1 MNEKQ
6 IPLTPAEQMQRIRN
20 AVLAAETPKD
30 AEAILAA
37 CLSQLDTLRDHIADL
52 EGEMALQEQPFVS
65 RAPLIGPAIVWFRSL
80 WNWMSTKWYVLPL
93 VAQQNAFNAATVQ
106 TLREIATSVE
116 SLASLVY
123 ALQTRVA
130 GPEASAPPRA
140 QESPEQN

>member
-93 VAQQNAFNAATVQ
+93 VAQQNAFNEKRLAMPMYRHPFDDILYDVKKAE
-106 TLREIATSVE
+106 EI
-116 SLASLVY
+116 
-123 ALQTRVA
+123 
-130 GPEASAPPRA
+130 
-140 QESPEQN
+140 